1 MESTTMEAPQ
11 KVKKLP
17 HGIAIPFLGINM
29 KETKILAQK
38 DIITPMFIA
47 VLFAVAKI
55 WKQPKCPS
63 VQESIKRCD
72 MYVYVY
78 SYVYKH

>member
-1 MESTTMEAPQ
+1 MWRKGNPCAVFWGMQIGTTSMESTAPQ

-17 HGIAIPFLGINM
+17 YGIAIPFLGINM

-38 DIITPMFIA
+38 DITIPMFIA

-55 WKQPKCPS
+55 
-63 VQESIKRCD
+63 
-72 MYVYVY
+72 
-78 SYVYKH
+78 

>member
-1 MESTTMEAPQ
+1 MEVPQ

-38 DIITPMFIA
+38 DITTPMFIA
-47 VLFAVAKI
+47 VELYAFFILLYFA
-55 WKQPKCPS
+55 
-63 VQESIKRCD
+63 
-72 MYVYVY
+72 
-78 SYVYKH
+78 

>member
-1 MESTTMEAPQ
+1 MEVPQ

-17 HGIAIPFLGINM
+17 YGIAIPFLGINM

-38 DIITPMFIA
+38 DITIPMFIA

-55 WKQPKCPS
+55 
-63 VQESIKRCD
+63 
-72 MYVYVY
+72 
-78 SYVYKH
+78 

>member
-55 WKQPKCPS
+55 
-63 VQESIKRCD
+63 
-72 MYVYVY
+72 
-78 SYVYKH
+78 